1 MVQYKQMHSHIY
13 QATVRILFGALG
25 LAAIIVQLMS
35 SIEHGRNLVNFFSF
49 FTIESNI
56 LAVVLLLLL
65 GIAGL
70 TKTKREFATTR
81 GAITLY
87 MTMTGIIYVLLLS
100 GNEVALQT
108 TIPWV
113 NIVLHY
119 VMPAVILLDWLAFPP
134 TRHVYMRHAAI
145 WLAFPVLYVA
155 YSLIRGGFTEWYPY
169 PFLNPIENGW
179 PTVVAMCIIIGL
191 STSTLAG
198 LLTLRTPR
206 APAER

>member
-1 MVQYKQMHSHIY
+1 MHRHIY
-13 QATVRILFGALG
+13 QAAVRIFFGLLG
-25 LAAIIVQLMS
+25 LTAIVVQLMG

-56 LAVVLLLLL
+56 LAVVLLFLL
-65 GIAGL
+65 GVAGL
-70 TKTKREFATTR
+70 TKTAREFANTR

-119 VMPAVILLDWLAFPP
+119 IMPVVILADWLAFPP
-134 TRHVYMRHAAI
+134 KRHVYLRHAAL
-145 WLAFPVLYVA
+145 WLIFPVLYVI
-155 YSLIRGGFTEWYPY
+155 YSLIRGGFTDWYPY

-179 PTVVAMCIIIGL
+179 PTVVAISTIIAIC
-191 STSTLAG
+191 TTALAG

-206 APAER
+206 ATPER